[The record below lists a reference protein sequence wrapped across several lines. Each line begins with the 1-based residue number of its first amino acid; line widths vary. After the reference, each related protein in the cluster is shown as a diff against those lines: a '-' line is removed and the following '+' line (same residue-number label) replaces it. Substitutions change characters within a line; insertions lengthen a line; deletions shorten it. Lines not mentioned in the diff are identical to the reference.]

1 MVTTKSGTGIAKI
14 ALIGLAVLLLSG
26 VAGSLVMGSVARNAA
41 LEDSVT
47 QARAIADGSLSLVF
61 RPDDLDTVASDVRTD
76 VLSDQIRSVVID
88 PSGFDTV
95 TLWSPSAEILYATEE
110 GRIGNRLDGERE
122 RIRVALRG
130 TPQTRVSGGVISIML
145 PLRFESGVGG
155 PAVVELTTADDQV
168 AAAGGPWHAMTLFSA
183 VALLVVGGLLLWIL
197 RRPETSSGPRVEPRV
212 VAPQAAP
219 GTRPISVPAPGMKEE
234 GDARRKAE
242 DRARAAEERLG
253 VLQDQYR
260 KTLDELQGAQNRLRE
275 ATTAQADP
283 TLEERAMLAEQRAA
297 ALEDHARS
305 ADERARSLEERG
317 RELEERARLFER
329 QAQSTKAELDEM
341 NRRLSERPSAAEGD
355 ADGRLQTAE
364 QETIGLRAELEGAQT
379 QLSLLQRE
387 LQALRPQA
395 DRAKTL
401 QAELDAIHTEALHAR
416 ETSVSSQA
424 ELSTKARE
432 LQDLRAEVRALRAEE
447 QRAAMLEDELRTVRA
462 ELESVAASHRAEL
475 VEREADLEAKVRTAR
490 EEFQAELTLL
500 TERHAEELAAKDAAL
515 AQRLA
520 RVEDSTQQRIDA
532 VQRELEERTKR
543 FGTAEADIAAAQAE
557 AARATGQ
564 LATVQ
569 AELEATVAQLASR
582 SEALTQATERV
593 REAEQHAHDELARN
607 ERLAAEI
614 ESASQDNADLNR
626 RLQEIESRRQLEIAD
641 TEGRADL
648 DEILRVTQE
657 RLAGQTEKLIA
668 AEERVHA
675 LEREMEVAATK
686 LEETEGELRQQQ
698 MAAAMRHLRGETTE
712 TGERN
717 AADEHSEGVPI
728 EDRRATS
735 PFMKELSSDARHSLT
750 RILGITQILKH
761 KKDGKEQ
768 AQLVRQLAT
777 HTRRLEH
784 IVADLADADRLV
796 RGEIELTVRRTDLE
810 ALVRRVVEESGID
823 ADHEVRVETERV
835 VVAVDQL
842 RTEQLLAGLL
852 RTSGDRTPPK
862 KAITVRLAAADGGAI
877 ISVDDPEPSSDASL
891 SPVVQRFAEVQAGW
905 SSVESRDN
913 GGSSFKVFL
922 PDGAGTERPA
932 AEPMTDSLHIVVEAG
947 ETSALADGDALVQEL
962 HRLSSA
968 DD

>member
-1 MVTTKSGTGIAKI
+1 MVTTKNGTGIAKI
-14 ALIGLAVLLLSG
+14 ALIGLAVLLLTG
-26 VAGSLVMGSVARNAA
+26 VAGSLVMGAVARNAA
-41 LEDSVT
+41 IEDSVT
-47 QARAIADGSLSLVF
+47 QARAIADGSLGLVF
-61 RPDDLDTVASDVRTD
+61 RPEDVDAVASDVRTGL
-76 VLSDQIRSVVID
+76 LSDQIRSVVID
-88 PSGFDTV
+88 PSSFDTV

-130 TPQTRVSGGVISIML
+130 SPQTRVSGGIVSVML

-155 PAVVELTTADDQV
+155 PAVVELTTADDRV
-168 AAAGGPWHAMTLFSA
+168 AAASGPWRAMTLFSG

-197 RRPETSSGPRVEPRV
+197 RRPESASVPRVEPR
-212 VAPQAAP
+212 ASIPQAAP

-253 VLQDQYR
+253 VMQDQYR

-275 ATTAQADP
+275 VTTAQTDP

-305 ADERARSLEERG
+305 ADERARSLDERS
-317 RELEERARLFER
+317 RELEARARLFER

-341 NRRLSERPSAAEGD
+341 TRRLSERPSAAEGD
-355 ADGRLQTAE
+355 ADGRLQMTE

-379 QLSLLQRE
+379 QLSLIRRE
-387 LQALRPQA
+387 LETVRSQA
-395 DRAKTL
+395 DRAKSL
-401 QAELDAIHTEALHAR
+401 QVELDAIHTEAQYAR

-424 ELSTKARE
+424 ELSTKSRE
-432 LQDLRAEVRALRAEE
+432 LQDLRAEVRALRTEE

-462 ELESVAASHRAEL
+462 ELDSVSASHRAEL

-490 EEFQAELTLL
+490 EEFQTELTLL
-500 TERHAEELAAKDAAL
+500 THRHAEELAAKDATV

-520 RVEDSTQQRIDA
+520 SLEDSAQQQVDA
-532 VQRELEERTKR
+532 VQRELEERTRR

-557 AARATGQ
+557 AARATSQ
-564 LATVQ
+564 LTALQ
-569 AELEATVAQLASR
+569 AELEATVGPLTSR
-582 SEALTQATERV
+582 SEALAQASERLQL
-593 REAEQHAHDELARN
+593 AEQHAHEERSRN
-607 ERLAAEI
+607 ERLATEL
-614 ESASQDNADLNR
+614 ETASQDNADLNR

-668 AEERVHA
+668 AEERTHV
-675 LEREMEVAATK
+675 LERQMEVAATK
-686 LEETEGELRQQQ
+686 LEETESELRQQQ
-698 MAAAMRHLRGETTE
+698 MAAAMRHLRGEATE
-712 TGERN
+712 AGEPGAVEERR
-717 AADEHSEGVPI
+717 EGLPL

-735 PFMKELSSDARHSLT
+735 PFMKELSSDARHSPT

-761 KKDGKEQ
+761 KKDAKEQ

-823 ADHEVRVETERV
+823 ADHEVMVETERV

-852 RTSGDRTPPK
+852 RASGDRTPPK
-862 KAITVRLAAADGGAI
+862 KTITVRLAAADGGAI
-877 ISVDDPEPSSDASL
+877 IAVDDPEPSSDASL

-905 SSVESRDN
+905 STVESRDN

-932 AEPMTDSLHIVVEAG
+932 AEPITDSLHIVVEAA
-947 ETSALADGDALVQEL
+947 ETSSTADGDALVQEL

-968 DD
+968 ED